1 MAITNKARFQRG
13 FDRVLLHLVSDPC
26 RDQRL
31 PTRRLTWK
39 CTDPCRK
46 RTFLSSWKGGLCTSM
61 CLFGRVVSLR
71 QFKVLLNGRY
81 IGSSDRSKLG
91 KCELQCVSPS
101 QLATANDIGK
111 TKYEP
116 FGAYYSLLRSP
127 TRELG
132 ATEQLGNKLTSLT
145 LAIHGKH
152 ILAQLGAATPY
163 PGRLVQYIL
172 PVKQPHPT
180 IQPLLKSHN

>member
-1 MAITNKARFQRG
+1 MGDISEA
-13 FDRVLLHLVSDPC
+13 P
-26 RDQRL
+26 
-31 PTRRLTWK
+31 
-39 CTDPCRK
+39 
-46 RTFLSSWKGGLCTSM
+46 
-61 CLFGRVVSLR
+61 
-71 QFKVLLNGRY
+71 
-81 IGSSDRSKLG
+81 DRSKLG

-101 QLATANDIGK
+101 QLATANAIGK

-180 IQPLLKSHN
+180 IQRLLKSHNQLQGYQLVRCCNTPAVWAPCQFVAS